1 MGNFKERNVFMNDYR
16 KNNNLYEDDMNINK
30 IQSTQVILVIK
41 ITTPF
46 YSKDNFLKT
55 NFKTQYRSLSGVLL
69 WEEDT
74 TDKEPNTN
82 LEFVPIIRNVFL
94 VDISAGRN
102 TDERLLT
109 RKMQYLSLSGKL
121 LSEKLVGKTQD
132 NGSNIVDEFPLETL
146 KSILGSF
153 YTNRKD

>member
-1 MGNFKERNVFMNDYR
+1 MNHRENDS
-16 KNNNLYEDDMNINK
+16 LYEDDMNINK
-30 IQSTQVILVIK
+30 IQSTQVILAIK

-69 WEEDT
+69 WEENT

-82 LEFVPIIRNVFL
+82 LEFVPIIRNVLL
-94 VDISAGRN
+94 VDINAGRN

-109 RKMQYLSLSGKL
+109 YKMQYLSLSGKL
-121 LSEKLVGKTQD
+121 LSEKLEEETQD
-132 NGSNIVDEFPLETL
+132 NNNYFRGIEKEFSLETL

-153 YTNRKD
+153 YTNSEG

>member
-1 MGNFKERNVFMNDYR
+1 MNDYR
-16 KNNNLYEDDMNINK
+16 KNNNLYEDDMNIYK
-30 IQSTQVILVIK
+30 IKSTQVILVIK

-94 VDISAGRN
+94 VDISAGKN
-102 TDERLLT
+102 TTECHLT
-109 RKMQYLSLSGKL
+109 HKMQYLSLSGKL
-121 LSEKLVGKTQD
+121 LSEKLVGETQD

-153 YTNRKD
+153 YTNSEG

>member
-1 MGNFKERNVFMNDYR
+1 MNDYR

-41 ITTPF
+41 IITPF

>member
-1 MGNFKERNVFMNDYR
+1 MNDYR

>member
-1 MGNFKERNVFMNDYR
+1 MNHRENDS
-16 KNNNLYEDDMNINK
+16 LYQDDMNINK

-55 NFKTQYRSLSGVLL
+55 NFKIQYRSLSGVLL

-82 LEFVPIIRNVFL
+82 LEFVPIIRNVLL
-94 VDISAGRN
+94 VDISAGKN
-102 TDERLLT
+102 TTECHLT

-121 LSEKLVGKTQD
+121 LSEKLVGETQD

>member
-1 MGNFKERNVFMNDYR
+1 MNHRENDS
-16 KNNNLYEDDMNINK
+16 LYQDDMNINK

>member
-1 MGNFKERNVFMNDYR
+1 MNHRENDSLYQDDM
-16 KNNNLYEDDMNINK
+16 NNQDDMNIYK
-30 IQSTQVILVIK
+30 IKSTQVILVIK

-46 YSKDNFLKT
+46 YSKDNFLNNFLKT

-94 VDISAGRN
+94 VDISAGEN
-102 TDERLLT
+102 TTECHLT
-109 RKMQYLSLSGKL
+109 HKMQYLSLSGKL
-121 LSEKLVGKTQD
+121 LSEKLVGETQD

-153 YTNRKD
+153 YTNKKD

>member
-1 MGNFKERNVFMNDYR
+1 MNDYR

-94 VDISAGRN
+94 VDISDGRN

>member
-1 MGNFKERNVFMNDYR
+1 MNDYR

-30 IQSTQVILVIK
+30 IQSTQVSLVIK

-153 YTNRKD
+153 YTNRKA

>member
-1 MGNFKERNVFMNDYR
+1 MNDYR

-153 YTNRKD
+153 YTNRKRLIFRIG

>member
-1 MGNFKERNVFMNDYR
+1 MNDYR
-16 KNNNLYEDDMNINK
+16 KNNNLYKDDMNINK

>member
-1 MGNFKERNVFMNDYR
+1 MNDYR
-16 KNNNLYEDDMNINK
+16 KNNNLYEDDMNIYK
-30 IQSTQVILVIK
+30 IKSTQVILVIK

-121 LSEKLVGKTQD
+121 LSEKLVGETQD

>member
-1 MGNFKERNVFMNDYR
+1 MNDYR

-41 ITTPF
+41 ITIPF

>member
-1 MGNFKERNVFMNDYR
+1 MNDYR
-16 KNNNLYEDDMNINK
+16 KNNNLYEDDMNIYK

-121 LSEKLVGKTQD
+121 LSEKLVGETQD

>member
-1 MGNFKERNVFMNDYR
+1 MNDYR

-30 IQSTQVILVIK
+30 IQSTQVILVIT

-121 LSEKLVGKTQD
+121 LSEKLVSKTQD

>member
-1 MGNFKERNVFMNDYR
+1 M
-16 KNNNLYEDDMNINK
+16 
-30 IQSTQVILVIK
+30 
-41 ITTPF
+41 
-46 YSKDNFLKT
+46 
-55 NFKTQYRSLSGVLL
+55 

-74 TDKEPNTN
+74 IDKEPNTN

-94 VDISAGRN
+94 VDISAGEN
-102 TDERLLT
+102 TTESHLT
-109 RKMQYLSLSGKL
+109 HKMQYLSLSGKL
-121 LSEKLVGKTQD
+121 LSEKLVGETQD